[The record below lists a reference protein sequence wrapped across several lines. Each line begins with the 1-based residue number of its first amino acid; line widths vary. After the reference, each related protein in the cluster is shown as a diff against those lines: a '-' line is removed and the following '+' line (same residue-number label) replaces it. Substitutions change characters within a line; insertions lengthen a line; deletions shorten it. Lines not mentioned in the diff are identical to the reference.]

1 MSELRRGARMVN
13 IHYRIVHNLI
23 SGPKP
28 LQVEHVISDY
38 LDEYPED
45 RERLHE
51 IIEKAYSVV
60 ITRGGNAADV

>member
-1 MSELRRGARMVN
+1 MVN

-23 SGPKP
+23 SGSN

-45 RERLHE
+45 LERLHSL
-51 IIEKAYSVV
+51 ILKAHSVV
-60 ITRGGNAADV
+60 TARGNNGENV